1 MGRWQLKLAGC
12 QKISSFFFGRLPL
25 LTILDGDKIPINIF
39 LGWGQVKI
47 LKIIFS
53 PYFVNISDVDKIPND
68 MIFGWGQDRDF
79 ENYLVPILSKYF

>member
-1 MGRWQLKLAGC
+1 MAIE
-12 QKISSFFFGRLPL
+12 ISRLSENIQFFCGRLL
-25 LTILDGDKIPINIF
+25 LVTILDGDKIPINIF

-53 PYFVNISDVDKIPND
+53 PYFVNISDGNKIPND

-79 ENYLVPILSKYF
+79 ENYLVPMPSKYC

>member
-1 MGRWQLKLAGC
+1 
-12 QKISSFFFGRLPL
+12 
-25 LTILDGDKIPINIF
+25 LDGDKIPINIF

-53 PYFVNISDVDKIPND
+53 PYFVNISDGDKIPND

>member
-1 MGRWQLKLAGC
+1 MAIE
-12 QKISSFFFGRLPL
+12 ISRLSENIQFFFGRLPL

-53 PYFVNISDVDKIPND
+53 PYFVNISDGDKIPNE
-68 MIFGWGQDRDF
+68 MIFGWRQNRDL

>member
-1 MGRWQLKLAGC
+1 MAIE
-12 QKISSFFFGRLPL
+12 ISRLSENIQFFFFGRLPL

-53 PYFVNISDVDKIPND
+53 PYFVNISDGNKIPND

-79 ENYLVPILSKYF
+79 EVFKPCRTII

>member
-1 MGRWQLKLAGC
+1 MAIEISRLSENIQL
-12 QKISSFFFGRLPL
+12 FFGRLPL

-53 PYFVNISDVDKIPND
+53 PYFVNISDGDEIPND

-79 ENYLVPILSKYF
+79 EVFKPCRTII